1 MKFVQVNLK
10 TWLYYFDKLT
20 KLSKDE
26 QHNKKAC
33 HYLVQVGLYLQ
44 PDPEP
49 AHEVEYFLSFGI
61 CMRLYEE
68 LQGRW

>member
-1 MKFVQVNLK
+1 MKSVQVNLK
-10 TWLYYFDKLT
+10 IWLYCFDKLT

-33 HYLVQVGLYLQ
+33 HYLEQVGLYLQ
-44 PDPEP
+44 PGPEP
-49 AHEVEYFLSFGI
+49 AHEEEYFWSSGI